1 MSGGRPCHCWASNH
15 WLCCARAAGVSRATS
30 VMGARW
36 MKKASRMGNLEL
48 SSNCCHWG
56 CSVGGG
62 LPPHRHDHY
71 DVFTMTAGG
80 GEMHLGGEATPI
92 LAGDAV
98 VVPPDGPVVAV
109 EFKTGR
115 PEPSHE
121 AQVEMY
127 RRALV
132 AAWPDRGGEA
142 RIFYFQA
149 GNQGP

>member
-1 MSGGRPCHCWASNH
+1 MRAQPDVATLLNSGPVLHEVPFSIRLQSPDRV
-15 WLCCARAAGVSRATS
+15 ARGQ
-30 VMGARW
+30 
-36 MKKASRMGNLEL
+36 
-48 SSNCCHWG
+48 
-56 CSVGGG
+56 
-62 LPPHRHDHY
+62 
-71 DVFTMTAGG
+71 
-80 GEMHLGGEATPI
+80 I
-92 LAGDAV
+92 DAV

-127 RRALV
+127 RRALA